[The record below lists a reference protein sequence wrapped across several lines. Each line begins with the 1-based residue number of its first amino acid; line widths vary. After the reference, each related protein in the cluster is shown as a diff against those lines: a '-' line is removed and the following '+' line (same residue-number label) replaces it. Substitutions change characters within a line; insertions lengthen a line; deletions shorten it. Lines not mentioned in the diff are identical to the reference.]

1 MVGLNLKKGM
11 SLDLKKKEDNLN
23 VLGVALGWNTEKD
36 LDAFAFL
43 IDDEGKIVET
53 IAYFHKNAKG
63 IFLDK
68 DNLTGSDDYNDSK
81 HPEDDETITVN
92 FNNLAN
98 NIQKIVFGA
107 NIYNA
112 QPSKEVVRGIFK
124 KQTVILEGDN
134 FGQINGTFIRCY
146 NKETDE
152 EICRYNLTEEGQK
165 FNAFQ
170 FASMTKTNEGWK
182 FTADGIGMNGAIA
195 ELKDKVKY

>member
-1 MVGLNLKKGM
+1 MVGLNLEKGM

-23 VLGVALGWNTEKD
+23 VLGVALGWNTNKD

-43 IDDEGKIVET
+43 IDDENRVVDT

-68 DNLTGSDDYNDSK
+68 DNLTGSDDYNDSE

-92 FNNLAN
+92 FNNLSKK
-98 NIQKIVFGA
+98 IQKIVFGA

-112 QPSKEVVRGIFK
+112 KPSREVVRGVFK

-134 FGQINGTFIRCY
+134 FGQINGAFIRCY
-146 NKETDE
+146 NKETE
-152 EICRYNLTEEGQK
+152 EELCRYNLTEDGHE

-170 FASMTKTNEGWK
+170 FATMIRTNEGWK
-182 FTADGIGMNGAIA
+182 FQADGKGMNGTI
-195 ELKDKVKY
+195 EQLKYNITY